1 MMINLDIRDEITP
14 LVKRYLENN
23 PRMLQSLA
31 KSLGWFT
38 QKEIKRLAVSKSI
51 TSQWHE
57 RVPYE
62 IRKKLD
68 KGAPVTWL
76 GKLRR
81 TFAYQFIPNS
91 GGVNIGW
98 ASRSAAVIGRLQEE
112 GASRTVTPALR
123 GFFFSKGVPLSV
135 NKGKIVLPAR
145 PIYEPVMKLIQP
157 KIGPYVAYRVGKY
170 IQNGGFVKNAS
181 KGRKYEV
188 FR

>member
-1 MMINLDIRDEITP
+1 MMISLDVRDEITP

-31 KSLGWFT
+31 KSIGWFT
-38 QKEIKRLAVSKSI
+38 QKEIKSLAVSKAI
-51 TSQWHE
+51 TSQW
-57 RVPYE
+57 RSRTPYE
-62 IRKKLD
+62 IRHKLD
-68 KGAPVTWL
+68 KGAPVSWL

-81 TFAYQFIPNS
+81 TFAYQYMPGG

-123 GFFFSKGVPLSV
+123 GFFASRDVPLSPS
-135 NKGKIVLPAR
+135 KEKIILPAR

-170 IQNGGFVKNAS
+170 IQNGGFIKNVG